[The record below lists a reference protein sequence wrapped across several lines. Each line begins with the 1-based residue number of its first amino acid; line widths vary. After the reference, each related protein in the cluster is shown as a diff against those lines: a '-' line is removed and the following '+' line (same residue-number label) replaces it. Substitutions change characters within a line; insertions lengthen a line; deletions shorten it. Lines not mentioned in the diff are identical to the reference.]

1 MGVVRPTKGRRPY
14 NGFSCVLVK
23 YRPLDAAK
31 LPSRPSLPFVF
42 FLRCRGNARNMRIDG
57 FALSF
62 VLPKK
67 KNKKRKKHSPPNPQT
82 DHYTQS
88 KTNPPRPR
96 PRKQKR

>member
-42 FLRCRGNARNMRIDG
+42 F
-57 FALSF
+57 FALPRKCSQYAHRWF
-62 VLPKK
+62 CGLFCVAKK
-67 KNKKRKKHSPPNPQT
+67 KKKGTKNLYVREN
-82 DHYTQS
+82 
-88 KTNPPRPR
+88 
-96 PRKQKR
+96 